1 MMVIHNKGEH
11 KAFLNGR
18 QTGLRS
24 SHDMVEQLV
33 QQLQAARKELAEARA
48 AHSLMMC
55 QVRAHFDAEVAQV
68 RKEMEL
74 MVAELKG
81 LDAFAKL
88 TRGAEDR
95 LN

>member
-1 MMVIHNKGEH
+1 M
-11 KAFLNGR
+11 AFLVGR
-18 QTGLRS
+18 QTGLHS
-24 SHDMVEQLV
+24 SDEAMTQLAEQLR
-33 QQLQAARKELAEARA
+33 LARKELAEARA
-48 AHSLMMC
+48 AHSQMMA
-55 QVRAHFDAEVAQV
+55 QVRQHFDAEVLAV
-68 RKEMEL
+68 RKEMES